1 MTTPAPGEPRPS
13 CDVLVVGAGPTG
25 LMLANW
31 LVKLGVRVIVAD
43 GKQGPT
49 RESRALVVQARS
61 LEVYDQLGIADKVL
75 AAAQRARALAP
86 GFGSRVFGQIP
97 LGALGEGLTPYPWIE
112 VLEQSRNEEILYEN
126 LLALGGAVRWGA
138 AVSSLMPAAGDGFS
152 PLPAGSGGGVS
163 SLPAG
168 SGAVSSLPAGFGGV
182 EAVVGG
188 ETITARFCV
197 GADGA
202 NSIVRKAR
210 GIGFDGVT
218 NPHLFYVIDATDVTG
233 LAEDAINVR
242 PGNDDFLLGFPM
254 TGRGNWRL
262 IGLVRDDDGDG
273 TVGEQDA
280 RARISRDF
288 SVTYGDARWF
298 ATYRVHHRV
307 AAAFREGSFFL
318 AGDAAHVHSPVGG
331 QGMNTGLQDAHNL
344 AFKLADVIHG
354 RAGQSWLDRYEA
366 ERRPVARTL
375 VSTTDRLFGFITSQ
389 RTSLR
394 ALRRAIVPLLAPVGV
409 RTLPGSSGGSRL
421 FQYVSQTR
429 IRYPMLPDSPRD
441 AVVGRRLPWTGDNYA
456 VLRALEWQVHA
467 YGGVSSTPDLG
478 LAIHLFDPAPRTPL
492 KPEMLYLVRPD
503 GFVAAAAPPEEAA
516 AVFRRAMPSRD

>member
-1 MTTPAPGEPRPS
+1 MTTPAPGGPRQS

-31 LVKLGVRVIVAD
+31 LVRLGVRVIVAD

-75 AAAQRARALAP
+75 AAAQRARALSP
-86 GFGSRVFGQIP
+86 GFGGRVFGQIP
-97 LGALGEGLTPYPWIE
+97 LGPLGDGLTPYPFIE

-126 LLALGGAVRWGA
+126 LLALGGSVRWGA
-138 AVSSLMPAAGDGFS
+138 AVSSLAPAPGDDGSVS
-152 PLPAGSGGGVS
+152 PSPGGAGGVA
-163 SLPAG
+163 SLPG
-168 SGAVSSLPAGFGGV
+168 GGGV

-218 NPHLFYVIDATDVTG
+218 NPHLFYVIDATAVTG
-233 LAEDAINVR
+233 LVEDAINVR
-242 PGNDDFLLGFPM
+242 PGTDDFLLGFPM
-254 TGRGNWRL
+254 TGGGNWRL

-280 RARISRDF
+280 RARIRRDF

-307 AAAFREGSFFL
+307 AAAFRQGPFFL

-375 VSTTDRLFGFITSQ
+375 VATTDRIFGFITSQ
-389 RTSLR
+389 RASLR

-456 VLRALEWQVHA
+456 TLRALEWQIHT
-467 YGGVSSTPDLG
+467 YGGVGSTPDLG
-478 LAIHLFDPAPRTPL
+478 LPVHVFEPAPRTPL
-492 KPEMLYLVRPD
+492 KPELLYLVRPD

-516 AVFRRAMPSRD
+516 EAFRRAMPSRI